1 MKKKI
6 IGLVLIFC
14 AIFSLVLVGIR
25 IGSRSTGSSGDQ
37 VLGGETESEEH
48 AMEAGNSNL
57 PAENGGTENAS
68 GSSEATQEESADEA
82 RKTGDGTGSSTDSGN
97 SGSANPGSSTGW

>member
-37 VLGGETESEEH
+37 VLSGETESEEH
-48 AMEAGNSNL
+48 ALEAGNSNL
-57 PAENGGTENAS
+57 LAENGGTEDAS
-68 GSSEATQEESADEA
+68 VSSEATQEESADEA
-82 RKTGDGTGSSTDSGN
+82 KKNEDGSNTGKRRRHGRQYG
-97 SGSANPGSSTGW
+97 